1 MDVSKSGGAAAA
13 AGTRPAGGG
22 AASDFLQQN
31 KTAAAPRP
39 GLATAAAAGAAGAAA
54 GATGERRANA
64 AANSADRRQAASDNR
79 AGRVENREQ
88 LHENRQELADEI
100 RKECNDTPVRDFW
113 GDHPAWGAFAITRPF
128 RWASWGAVDGWT
140 GYGAEQTGYSY
151 GENVYYEDGAVY
163 SDGQQIATEEEY
175 AQQAEELA
183 ASAPDSTKSMEWMPL
198 GVFAVTQDGQS
209 SGAPPTIFMQL
220 VLSKQGVL
228 GGTLENKTS
237 GETQVLEG
245 MVDKASQRAAWGIA
259 GKQRPIV
266 ETGISNL
273 TKDTAPALV
282 HFADGSTQQW
292 LLVRLD
298 EPMEK

>member
-1 MDVSKSGGAAAA
+1 MDVSKAGGGAAAA
-13 AGTRPAGGG
+13 AGARPAGGG
-22 AASDFLQQN
+22 AAADFLQQSG
-31 KTAAAPRP
+31 APRP
-39 GLATAAAAGAAGAAA
+39 GVLPATAAPGAVGAAA
-54 GATGERRANA
+54 GVGAGERRANA
-64 AANSADRRQAASDNR
+64 AANSADRRTAASENR

-113 GDHPAWGAFAITRPF
+113 GDHPAWGAWAITRPF
-128 RWASWGAVDGWT
+128 RWASWGAVDSWT

-175 AQQAEELA
+175 AQQAEALA
-183 ASAPDSTKSMEWMPL
+183 ASAPDSAENQEWMSL
-198 GVFAVTQDGQS
+198 GVFAVTQDGQKT
-209 SGAPPTIFMQL
+209 GAPPTLFMQL

-237 GETQVLEG
+237 GETQPLEG
-245 MVDKASQRAAWGIA
+245 MVDKTSQRAAWGIA
-259 GKQRPIV
+259 GKQRPII

-273 TKDTAPALV
+273 TKETTPTLV
-282 HFADGSTQQW
+282 HFADGTTQQW

-298 EPMEK
+298 EPMK